1 MLKAHERSFALLQKY
16 IDAAFVI
23 IAWLI
28 AYTIRFQFI
37 PGGQEGLG
45 ALFSKLS
52 PVIAAITLYL
62 FYRNGLYLS
71 QRFKTR
77 YNEIST
83 ILLANSQAVIG
94 MVIALYFVAPERLSR
109 ITIVLYWVLSSI
121 IVTVE
126 RLLVRN
132 YLRTLRR
139 KGKNL
144 RHVLLFG
151 NGRQVA
157 EYIKN
162 IQQFRD
168 AGIEIKGW
176 VASKNMAKNYD
187 IPAFEGTLSDAMA
200 ELRPDV
206 LVAGFEGTHAKE
218 LEELVALSR
227 IDLTPIQILPDL
239 SYSFIGTT
247 IEDFAGVPVITVNQ
261 PQLSGVDH
269 FLKRAFDFISAVIG
283 VLLISPIL
291 GALAL
296 AVKLTSKGPIFYG
309 QERMSVDGETF
320 KMWKFRSM
328 RTDAEEKTGAVWAI
342 KNDDRR
348 TPIGTFLRSTSL
360 DELPQLW
367 NVVVGNMSLVGP
379 RPERPV
385 FIDKF
390 KHEIP
395 QYMLRHKMK
404 SGITGWAQVN
414 GWRGDTS
421 LEKRIECDIYY
432 IKHWSLWL
440 DIKILF
446 MTIWKGFVNK
456 NAY

>member
-1 MLKAHERSFALLQKY
+1 MLKAHERSFALTQK
-16 IDAAFVI
+16 IFDATFI
-23 IAWLI
+23 IISWLI
-28 AYTIRFQFI
+28 AYFIRFKMI
-37 PGGQEGLG
+37 PGGQPGL
-45 ALFSKLS
+45 ATLFIQLS
-52 PVIAAITLYL
+52 PAIALLTLYL
-62 FYRNGLYLS
+62 FHRNGLYLS

-94 MVIALYFVAPERLSR
+94 AVIALYFLAPEKLSR
-109 ITIVLYWVLSSI
+109 ITIALYWVLSSL
-121 IVTVE
+121 IVTLE
-126 RLLVRN
+126 RLAVRN

-151 NGRQVA
+151 NGPQVA

-162 IQQFRD
+162 VHQFKD
-168 AGIEIKGW
+168 AGIEIKAW
-176 VASKNMAKNYD
+176 VSSKNMAKNYD
-187 IPAFEGTLSDAMA
+187 IPEFEGTLQEAME
-200 ELRPDV
+200 ELKPDV
-206 LVAGFEGTHAKE
+206 LVAGFEGAHAKE

-247 IEDFAGVPVITVNQ
+247 IEDFAGVPLITVNQ
-261 PQLSGVDH
+261 PKLSSVDL
-269 FLKRAFDFISAVIG
+269 FVKRSFDFISSLIG
-283 VLLISPIL
+283 IILISPIL
-291 GALAL
+291 GALAI

-309 QERMSVDGETF
+309 QERMSVDGTTF

-328 RTDAEEKTGAVWAI
+328 RTDAEEKTGAVWAV

-367 NVVVGNMSLVGP
+367 NVVVGDMSLVGP

-404 SGITGWAQVN
+404 AGITGWAQVN

-432 IKHWSLWL
+432 IKNWSLWF